1 MAKHVVVIEDRASFG
16 PSMVREVSRRG
27 LPCQWI
33 THDQALSA
41 GPDRWA
47 EVALVLLD
55 AFDIGAQQSDPT
67 RSRLAS
73 LDVMVELPPG
83 PPVVV
88 YSTAMSR
95 PEVNIP
101 LRGPGRAAGFYDVFS
116 LTDQLDSIIAGELH
130 GQVPP
135 PADGDY
141 KELDPR
147 LPVGADGAGAHRR
160 MQTHPRSWRQI
171 WDEHAPF
178 DKAAQVWISR
188 NVLPLLGSPD
198 GGGYGMAVNVVR
210 RVAGLPFR
218 LA

>member
-1 MAKHVVVIEDRASFG
+1 MSRQVVVVEDRASFG

-27 LPCQWI
+27 LTCQWI
-33 THDQALSA
+33 THDQALGA
-41 GPDRWA
+41 GPDRWTD
-47 EVALVLLD
+47 VDLILLD

-73 LDVMVELPPG
+73 LDVMVDLPPG
-83 PPVVV
+83 PLVVV
-88 YSTAMSR
+88 YSTAMQR

-101 LRGPGRAAGFYDVFS
+101 LRGPGRAVAFYEVFN
-116 LTDQLDSIIAGELH
+116 LPDQLDGIVAGVFE

-135 PADGDY
+135 PTAADF

-147 LPVGADGAGAHRR
+147 LPYGADVAGAHRR

-188 NVLPLLGSPD
+188 NILPLLGSPD